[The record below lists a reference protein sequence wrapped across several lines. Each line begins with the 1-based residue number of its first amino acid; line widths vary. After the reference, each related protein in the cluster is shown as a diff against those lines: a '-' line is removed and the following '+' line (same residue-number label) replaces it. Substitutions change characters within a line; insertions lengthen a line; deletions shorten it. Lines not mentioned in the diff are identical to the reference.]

1 MRKAEKDFMS
11 NRKKTE
17 KQRQPEIQRLLAR
30 ISELERIETEQ
41 KLTAEALKE
50 SERRYQ
56 ELYRMVR
63 LMCDNVPDLIW
74 AKNLDKH
81 FMFVNSAICEK
92 LLNAAD
98 KEEPIGK
105 TDMFFAERERK
116 LHPGDTNWHTFG
128 EICRDSDSIVMKS
141 RQADRFDEFGNI
153 KGSFLRLDVYK
164 APFWDENG
172 TMIGTVG
179 CGRDVTR
186 EREIEDELRRS
197 EKRYRAI
204 VETQTELICRFLPD
218 GTLTFVNEAYCRYFG
233 RQPQDLVGQN
243 FLDLIPEEEHD
254 FVHKKFKT
262 LTPDNQTTTYEHRA
276 ITAEGGSRWM
286 RWVDQAIFNDQRK
299 LVEFQSVGWDITE
312 RKEIEEE
319 LRIAEINLQE
329 QVKDRTAELSLKNEQ
344 LLKEIA
350 IRRNAE
356 QELQNAFTRL
366 QQAHEELKTA
376 QLQIIRAAKME
387 SVGMLAAGVAHE
399 VKNPLATILMG
410 IDYLTTAVSWDER
423 TGSVLESMEDA
434 VTRADSIIRGLLD
447 YSVVSDI
454 VSEEC
459 SIHDIIAK
467 SINLVK
473 HELDKKNIRLVK
485 DLSRDGHLIRLD
497 AEKICQVFVNLMLN
511 AIHATP
517 DEGTITVTTHVQ
529 MITERDTSKSYVA
542 GGKFEIGDRVIIVEI
557 ADTGHGIPDDQL
569 VKVFDPF
576 FTVNPSGKG
585 TGLGLTVTKNI
596 IESHGGIIDIT
607 NRKEG
612 GVSSIIVLKM

>member
-1 MRKAEKDFMS
+1 
-11 NRKKTE
+11 
-17 KQRQPEIQRLLAR
+17 
-30 ISELERIETEQ
+30 
-41 KLTAEALKE
+41 
-50 SERRYQ
+50 
-56 ELYRMVR
+56 
-63 LMCDNVPDLIW
+63 
-74 AKNLDKH
+74 
-81 FMFVNSAICEK
+81 
-92 LLNAAD
+92 
-98 KEEPIGK
+98 
-105 TDMFFAERERK
+105 
-116 LHPGDTNWHTFG
+116 
-128 EICRDSDSIVMKS
+128 
-141 RQADRFDEFGNI
+141 
-153 KGSFLRLDVYK
+153 
-164 APFWDENG
+164 
-172 TMIGTVG
+172 
-179 CGRDVTR
+179 
-186 EREIEDELRRS
+186 
-197 EKRYRAI
+197 
-204 VETQTELICRFLPD
+204 
-218 GTLTFVNEAYCRYFG
+218 
-233 RQPQDLVGQN
+233 
-243 FLDLIPEEEHD
+243 
-254 FVHKKFKT
+254 
-262 LTPDNQTTTYEHRA
+262 
-276 ITAEGGSRWM
+276 
-286 RWVDQAIFNDQRK
+286 
-299 LVEFQSVGWDITE
+299 
-312 RKEIEEE
+312 
-319 LRIAEINLQE
+319 
-329 QVKDRTAELSLKNEQ
+329 
-344 LLKEIA
+344 
-350 IRRNAE
+350 
-356 QELQNAFTRL
+356 
-366 QQAHEELKTA
+366 
-376 QLQIIRAAKME
+376 
-387 SVGMLAAGVAHE
+387 
-399 VKNPLATILMG
+399 MG

-529 MITERDTSKSYVA
+529 MITEHDTSKSYVA
-542 GGKFEIGDRVIIVEI
+542 GGKLEIGDRVIIVEI